1 MGTDTDLTG
10 SDEQLI
16 RSRERVRDIAEVYT
30 HRREVDAMLDLVPGM
45 FPSEANLGNTDR
57 TFLEPSCGSGNF
69 LVEILRRKLVYVT
82 THRYGGGERFEFRVL
97 RCLASI
103 YGVDI
108 CRENVATSRDR
119 LRATVSRHMN
129 GFTPSAGF
137 SDAVEV
143 VLGTNVI
150 RADMLTEAGQVEVVE
165 YVPVKGFAFRRVWFP
180 LESGEPDLFTP
191 PPVRDGE
198 PVHYA
203 KLPAHPG
210 PVPAPA
216 DGAAA
221 GREGGR
227 P

>member
-1 MGTDTDLTG
+1 MGIDTDLTG
-10 SDEQLI
+10 RDGLI

-45 FPSEANLGNTDR
+45 FPSEEDPGNIDR

-69 LVEILRRKLVYVT
+69 LVGILRRKLAYVT
-82 THRYGGGERFEFRVL
+82 TGRYGHGERFEFCVL
-97 RCLASI
+97 RCLTSI
-103 YGVDI
+103 YAVDV
-108 CRENVATSRDR
+108 CQENITIARNR
-119 LRATVSRHMN
+119 LRAMVSRHMG
-129 GFTPSAGF
+129 GFAPSAGF
-137 SDAVEV
+137 VDAVEV
-143 VLGTNVI
+143 VLGTNLV

-165 YVPVKGFAFRRVWFP
+165 YVPAKGCAFRREWSL

-191 PPVRDGE
+191 PPMWDGE

-203 KLPAHPG
+203 KLAAHPG
-210 PVPAPA
+210 PVPAPG